1 MGRVVAI
8 SGGNL
13 QTTEKLNM
21 YALKLSGKETPNVLF
36 IGTASMDSDDYFSNI
51 KTAFGKLNCCVKDLP
66 LTKDTTDAAILNS
79 RLEWADVIYVG
90 GGDTKTMMEIWK
102 QYSLDKKLKEIYEN
116 DTAVL
121 TGISAGAIC
130 WFKSGHSDSES
141 FTCGEGWK
149 YTIVEGMLGLY
160 PFCFC
165 PHYNEEGRDSFD
177 LMISDVGYDGLALE
191 SETAFVE
198 SRGQQFIIGSRPE
211 AEAWLFSNHNKKP
224 LEVIPC

>member
-36 IGTASMDSDDYFSNI
+36 IGTAS
-51 KTAFGKLNCCVKDLP
+51 
-66 LTKDTTDAAILNS
+66 
-79 RLEWADVIYVG
+79 
-90 GGDTKTMMEIWK
+90 
-102 QYSLDKKLKEIYEN
+102 
-116 DTAVL
+116 
-121 TGISAGAIC
+121 
-130 WFKSGHSDSES
+130 
-141 FTCGEGWK
+141 
-149 YTIVEGMLGLY
+149 
-160 PFCFC
+160 
-165 PHYNEEGRDSFD
+165 EEGRDSFD
-177 LMISDVGYDGLALE
+177 LMISDVGYDGMALE

-198 SRGQQFIIGSRPE
+198 SRGQQFIIGSRHE